1 MSRPRWSLDLF
12 QPVPPK
18 LKADW
23 RDIFRHG
30 YAAFRRLLPTTF
42 CHTTWVASRLLT
54 RPETNFYNFY
64 LLSVPEG
71 LSTLFHDDDHA
82 S

>member
-18 LKADW
+18 LKPDW
-23 RDIFRHG
+23 RDPFRHG
-30 YAAFRRLLPTTF
+30 YAAFRRLLPATF
-42 CHTTWVASRLLT
+42 CDTDWVASRLLT
-54 RPETNFYNFY
+54 RPETNFY
-64 LLSVPEG
+64 LLSVPG